1 MDCDTA
7 TPLIE
12 ALCDDELDVASTARL
27 VAHLESC
34 GSCAALRRE
43 VETRKSALREA
54 RPVDRLPD
62 AMRARRLVREVGRAA
77 PRPHRFRWG
86 LAAGLAAAVLLAG
99 GLATGIVLRG
109 SPPRAPE
116 LAELPV
122 VREVTGEVFC
132 LRCALAR
139 LFPDTPVLDERHL
152 PVLRTDDGEVITL
165 LDGAVTGAALS
176 QKGCA
181 GRRVARAP
189 LLPGTGARRGP
200 LGEVARPLLGPPS
213 ARDVAAAPVPPP
225 PRAERAGL
233 DCRA

>member
-34 GSCAALRRE
+34 ASCAALRRE

-62 AMRARRLVREVGRAA
+62 AMRARLVREVGRAA
-77 PRPHRFRWG
+77 PRPRRVRWG
-86 LAAGLAAAVLLAG
+86 LAAGLAAAGLLAG
-99 GLATGIVLRG
+99 GLAAGIVLRG

-181 GRRVARAP
+181 GRRMALTLRFY
-189 LLPGTGARRGP
+189 PGQE
-200 LGEVARPLLGPPS
+200 LGEVLSVRALGPSLAPPS
-213 ARDVAAAPVPPP
+213 RRDVAAAARAASS
-225 PRAERAGL
+225 PR
-233 DCRA
+233 